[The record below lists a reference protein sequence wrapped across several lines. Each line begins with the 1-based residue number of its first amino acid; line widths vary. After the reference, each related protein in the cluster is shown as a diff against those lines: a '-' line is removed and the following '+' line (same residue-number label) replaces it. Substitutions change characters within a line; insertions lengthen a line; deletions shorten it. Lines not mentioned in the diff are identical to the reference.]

1 MILRQNLQQHEFLQN
16 SIEEFINFLIQRKV
30 IEHDISI
37 KSRHNDTIKDKSQS
51 KIGAYQFFKFGSVS
65 EKVYTWKIMIEEKKV
80 RENGDKNMLGITEGE
95 GSTVISADN
104 ADISNKVYNLLQI

>member
-1 MILRQNLQQHEFLQN
+1 
-16 SIEEFINFLIQRKV
+16 
-30 IEHDISI
+30 
-37 KSRHNDTIKDKSQS
+37 
-51 KIGAYQFFKFGSVS
+51 
-65 EKVYTWKIMIEEKKV
+65 MIEEKKV